1 MEPCVDNDEAFSVVL
16 QLPKSGAC
24 LSSLLGFIFWSSFL
38 AEGRGDLVLILSAKR
53 PGDFFL
59 LLCSFGVFSGVSFG
73 DLLLLLLRLLSLSTF
88 GDLLRLLLLLLSPS
102 SFLLLLLRAPSRLG
116 ELLLSL
122 FTGKV
127 PGDMLRRLLFPFSLG
142 LVSVDLVLVDFELLL
157 FLMDF
162 EDSSAFDDVSAA
174 GLYATLRLFGLFL
187 VEGVASSTI
196 RSGTDT
202 DGFWDTRR
210 ALTVGGVG
218 GATIMFIDAFDL

>member
-24 LSSLLGFIFWSSFL
+24 LSSLLRFIFWSSFL
-38 AEGRGDLVLILSAKR
+38 AEGRGDLVLIVSAKR

-59 LLCSFGVFSGVSFG
+59 LLCSFGIFSGVSFG

-102 SFLLLLLRAPSRLG
+102 GLLLLLLLAPSRLG
-116 ELLLSL
+116 DLLLSL
-122 FTGKV
+122 LTGMV

-142 LVSVDLVLVDFELLL
+142 LVSVDLVDFELLL

-162 EDSSAFDDVSAA
+162 EDSSAFDDVPVA
-174 GLYATLRLFGLFL
+174 GLYATLRLLGLFL
-187 VEGVASSTI
+187 VEGVGSSTI
-196 RSGTDT
+196 RSGKET
-202 DGFWDTRR
+202 DGFWDKRR